1 MKKKSSKYN
10 VQMLTYLDRV
20 DTIFKVDIINNLVKP
35 MWVNG
40 TCQLRGAVI
49 TTSYQVHRALLNL
62 YYREV
67 DRLNA
72 KEVKIEGKDIKEME
86 LEDFDFASLM

>member
-1 MKKKSSKYN
+1 MIKKGKNYN
-10 VQMLTYLDRV
+10 RQMLSYLDKV

-40 TCQLRGAVI
+40 TSQLRGAII

-62 YYREV
+62 YYREL
-67 DRLNA
+67 DRLNS
-72 KEVKIEGKDIKEME
+72 KNVVDNGIDIKELE
-86 LEDFDFASLM
+86 LSDLDFAML

>member
-1 MKKKSSKYN
+1 MIKKNSNYN
-10 VQMLTYLDRV
+10 KQMLTYLDKV

-35 MWVNG
+35 IWVNG
-40 TCQLRGAVI
+40 TSQLRGAII

-67 DRLNA
+67 ERLNS
-72 KEVKIEGKDIKEME
+72 KNVVDNGKHINEIELSDI
-86 LEDFDFASLM
+86 DFAML